1 MKANEM
7 IRTHGVE
14 KLRLILEKY
23 PNHTHMTDDARMF
36 IDENSCIDFIKK
48 DLDQTVKFSDLK
60 RLIDAHDL
68 VTSYGGIDKAHEFAL
83 SVWRSNK
90 SDPFIVKMKKAIA
103 DMESCQ

>member
-48 DLDQTVKFSDLK
+48 DLDQAVKFSELK
-60 RLIDAHDL
+60 QLIGAHDRVGRL
-68 VTSYGGIDKAHEFAL
+68 GGLKGSRARCLLEYMRDL
-83 SVWRSNK
+83 R
-90 SDPFIVKMKKAIA
+90 AIE
-103 DMESCQ
+103 DVESCQ